1 MKLTTLCFL
10 YTNTDILLAMKKRG
24 FGAGKMNG
32 IGGKVQADETP
43 EQAII
48 REAFE
53 EIEITLNE
61 DRLEKV
67 AIIHFKFDN
76 KPDWDQ
82 ECHVYLA
89 SEWEGEPTESE
100 EMKPEWYPKG
110 DIPYEQMWTDDVHW
124 LPKVLAGEKVRCRFF
139 FNDDQTM
146 KEDFVVEPLVDME
159 V

>member
-1 MKLTTLCFL
+1 MKITTLCFL
-10 YTNTDILLAMKKRG
+10 LTETNILLAMKKRG

-32 IGGKVQADETP
+32 FGGKVQGDETP
-43 EQAII
+43 EQALI

-53 EIEITLNE
+53 EIEVTLEE
-61 DRLEKV
+61 DKLDKV

-100 EMKPEWYPKG
+100 EMKPEWYAKSE
-110 DIPYEQMWTDDVHW
+110 IPYDMMWSDDIHW
-124 LPKVLAGEKVRCRFF
+124 LPKVLAGEKIRCHVF

-146 KEDFVVEPLVDME
+146 KENVVIEPLVE
-159 V
+159 

>member
-10 YTNTDILLAMKKRG
+10 HTNTDILLAMKKRS

-32 IGGKVQADETP
+32 VGGKVQGDETP
-43 EQAII
+43 EQALV

-53 EIEITLNE
+53 EIEVTLNE
-61 DRLEKV
+61 DKLDKV
-67 AIIHFKFDN
+67 AIIHFAFDN

-82 ECHVYLA
+82 ECHVYFA

-100 EMKPEWYPKG
+100 EMKPEWYSKEE
-110 DIPYEQMWTDDVHW
+110 IPYEKMWADDAHW
-124 LPKVLAGEKVRCRFF
+124 LPKVLAGEKIRAHFF

-146 KEDFVVEPLVDME
+146 KEDFAIEPLVE
-159 V
+159 